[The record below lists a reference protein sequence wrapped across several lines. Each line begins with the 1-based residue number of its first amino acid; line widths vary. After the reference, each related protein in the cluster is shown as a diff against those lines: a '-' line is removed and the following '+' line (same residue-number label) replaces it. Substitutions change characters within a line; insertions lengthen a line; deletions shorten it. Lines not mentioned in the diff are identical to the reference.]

1 MLKIAALTVGQ
12 HWNNIRPNWQRA
24 RVNREVANDERG
36 DNGSRLGFK
45 GPEDRLIVFGIFE
58 ILLGA
63 LFALM
68 VLVMTFGMVASAVLH
83 SPSPVQG

>member
-1 MLKIAALTVGQ
+1 MNEVTTAVGSDLK
-12 HWNNIRPNWQRA
+12 
-24 RVNREVANDERG
+24 
-36 DNGSRLGFK
+36 
-45 GPEDRLIVFGIFE
+45 DRKTGLIVFGIFE